1 MTGRVLV
8 CGGRDYQQVQYL
20 CGFLDSYHATE
31 GIAHLLEGGA
41 SGADYQARCWAK
53 ANNVE
58 FTTFKAK
65 WDKQGRSAGPLRNRV
80 MVDDGKP
87 DVVIAFPGGSGTADM
102 VDYARYR
109 NVPVIKAKG
118 V

>member
-1 MTGRVLV
+1 
-8 CGGRDYQQVQYL
+8 
-20 CGFLDSYHATE
+20 
-31 GIAHLLEGGA
+31 
-41 SGADYQARCWAK
+41 
-53 ANNVE
+53 
-58 FTTFKAK
+58 
-65 WDKQGRSAGPLRNRV
+65 